1 MSKWGY
7 SCDGQCGTGWSA
19 ANYGRRW
26 HGGVAGRGGAGRG
39 VAMVGQSNTYSPS
52 LEEAAGEEV
61 LQGCEA
67 KSAEGGVTDAA

>member
-1 MSKWGY
+1 MTASA
-7 SCDGQCGTGWSA
+7 GQVGAQLITGA
-19 ANYGRRW
+19 
-26 HGGVAGRGGAGRG
+26 GGMAGWRGGAGRG

-52 LEEAAGEEV
+52 LEEAADEEV